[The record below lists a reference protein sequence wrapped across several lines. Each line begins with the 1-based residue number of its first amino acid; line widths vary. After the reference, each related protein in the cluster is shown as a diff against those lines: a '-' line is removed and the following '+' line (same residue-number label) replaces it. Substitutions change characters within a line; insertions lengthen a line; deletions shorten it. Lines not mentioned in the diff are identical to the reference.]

1 VKFFAGEYLAKLQA
15 RVCLSQALAGL
26 ANTLLKDEESAL
38 DNHVCRCGGI
48 LNTHLT
54 VNLLT
59 NLLTK
64 IFCKS
69 VKIWQNYGHVSVVP
83 FFGPPCTCPPNA
95 QFTPPTIHDT
105 CRVRR
110 CELSLETVWHSLN
123 S

>member
-1 VKFFAGEYLAKLQA
+1 MSEFFVGEYLAKLQA

-64 IFCKS
+64 
-69 VKIWQNYGHVSVVP
+69 
-83 FFGPPCTCPPNA
+83 FFFVNRLRFGRIMDMCLWSRFLAHPVLVHRMPNSRRPPYT
-95 QFTPPTIHDT
+95 T
-105 CRVRR
+105 RVA
-110 CELSLETVWHSLN
+110 SGGVN
-123 S
+123 

>member
-1 VKFFAGEYLAKLQA
+1 VSEFFVGEYLAKLQA

-26 ANTLLKDEESAL
+26 ANTLLKDEESAR

-64 IFCKS
+64 IFFCKS
-69 VKIWQNYGHVSVVP
+69 VKIWQNYGHVSVAP
-83 FFGPPCTCPPNA
+83 FLAHPVLVHRMPNLRRPPYT
-95 QFTPPTIHDT
+95 T
-105 CRVRR
+105 RVV
-110 CELSLETVWHSLN
+110 SGGVN
-123 S
+123 